1 MLDYL
6 NSQHYYKIIY
16 IDLSRQ
22 TNTSISQPI
31 NFAEGLEEDDDAIMF
46 SIAGKEQKGILNFSL
61 YLLVVTE

>member
-1 MLDYL
+1 MDYL
-6 NSQHYYKIIY
+6 NSQHYYKTID

-46 SIAGKEQKGILNFSL
+46 SIAEKEQKGILNFSL

>member
-1 MLDYL
+1 MDYL

-46 SIAGKEQKGILNFSL
+46 SIAEKEQKGILNFSL

>member
-1 MLDYL
+1 MDYL
-6 NSQHYYKIIY
+6 NSQHYYKIID

-46 SIAGKEQKGILNFSL
+46 SIAEKEQKGILNFSL

>member
-1 MLDYL
+1 MDYL
-6 NSQHYYKIIY
+6 NSQHYYKIID

-31 NFAEGLEEDDDAIMF
+31 NLAEGLEEDDDAIMF
-46 SIAGKEQKGILNFSL
+46 SIAEKEQKGILNFSL

>member
-46 SIAGKEQKGILNFSL
+46 SIAEKEQKGILNFSL

>member
-1 MLDYL
+1 MDYL
-6 NSQHYYKIIY
+6 NSQHYYKIID

-22 TNTSISQPI
+22 ANTSISQPI

-46 SIAGKEQKGILNFSL
+46 SIAEKEQKGILNFSL

>member
-1 MLDYL
+1 MDYL
-6 NSQHYYKIIY
+6 NSQHYYKIID

-31 NFAEGLEEDDDAIMF
+31 NFAEGLEEDDYAIMF
-46 SIAGKEQKGILNFSL
+46 SIAEKEQKGILNFSL